1 MAFLALASQK
11 SLLTLQQNFLQLQL
25 IRIQNDCSF
34 YAAQMSA
41 IKKEI
46 GTDSD
51 ISYDE
56 DQTYIYYEQLDEQAS
71 SEKDA
76 IESQITAIQNEIS
89 SLKTLV
95 NSNIKSSCTLNLASG
110 S

>member
-25 IRIQNDCSF
+25 IRIQNDQHY
-34 YAAQMSA
+34 YAAEMSS
-41 IKKEI
+41 IKHQYS
-46 GTDSD
+46 GSD
-51 ISYDE
+51 ASYDE
-56 DQTYIYYEQLDEQAS
+56 DPLYLRYEQLDEELS

-76 IESQITAIQNEIS
+76 IESQITEIQNEIS

-95 NSNIKSSCTLNLASG
+95 NSNIKSSCTLNIASG